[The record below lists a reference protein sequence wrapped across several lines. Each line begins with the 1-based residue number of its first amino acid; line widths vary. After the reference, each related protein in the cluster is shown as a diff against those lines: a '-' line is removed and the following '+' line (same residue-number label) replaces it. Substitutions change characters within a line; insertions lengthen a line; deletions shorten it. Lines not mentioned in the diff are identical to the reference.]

1 MDENRARIYRFG
13 PFEIDLEQRLLF
25 RAGDSVQ
32 LAPKAFATLAVLIE
46 RQGKIVDKEELLR
59 LVWSDTFVEEN
70 NLTQNISILR
80 KALGEGEYIETI
92 PRRGYRFLMPLEDLT
107 APATA
112 DASLKPKLHQQSPLV
127 TAYRFRSLW
136 IWSAIGIT
144 TAVILAAY
152 VSGRI
157 RDSAPP
163 GNFVDSL
170 VVLPFVNLTASPEN
184 EDFSDGLTEELTNSL
199 AHLEGLRVVARTT
212 AFQFKGKA
220 RDVAQLPNS

>member
-112 DASLKPKLHQQSPLV
+112 
-127 TAYRFRSLW
+127 
-136 IWSAIGIT
+136 
-144 TAVILAAY
+144 
-152 VSGRI
+152 
-157 RDSAPP
+157 
-163 GNFVDSL
+163 
-170 VVLPFVNLTASPEN
+170 
-184 EDFSDGLTEELTNSL
+184 
-199 AHLEGLRVVARTT
+199 
-212 AFQFKGKA
+212 
-220 RDVAQLPNS
+220 